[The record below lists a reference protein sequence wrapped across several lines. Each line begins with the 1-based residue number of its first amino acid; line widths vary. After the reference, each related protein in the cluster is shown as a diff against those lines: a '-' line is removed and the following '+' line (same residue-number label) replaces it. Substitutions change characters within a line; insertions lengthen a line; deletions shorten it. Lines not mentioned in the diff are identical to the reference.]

1 MQTSLAC
8 SAGISEKAVYFLMRR
23 TALIAVYKGNKYKFL
38 IIKDVKELLLGVYK
52 KQMVRFLRKTIYI
65 TNQLMKMT

>member
-1 MQTSLAC
+1 M
-8 SAGISEKAVYFLMRR
+8 
-23 TALIAVYKGNKYKFL
+23 IAVYKGNKYKFL